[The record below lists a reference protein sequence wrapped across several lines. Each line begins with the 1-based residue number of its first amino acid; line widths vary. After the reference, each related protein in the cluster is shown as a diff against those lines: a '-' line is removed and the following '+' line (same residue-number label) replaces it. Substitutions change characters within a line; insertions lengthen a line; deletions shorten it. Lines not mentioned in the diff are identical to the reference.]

1 MRGLRRRVD
10 GGDGTSDFRV
20 MPGLSGGPF
29 VTSGPS
35 PYPPG
40 WLKSANRVTK
50 LAARLGLSLGDDKT
64 MVLTVP
70 GRRTGAPHSTPV
82 DPMTIGGKR
91 YVVGG
96 FPTADWVQNV
106 RAAGEVTLQRGRRL
120 ERVRMFELPAKQ
132 AGPILRRWPT
142 QVPASVGVMKQAGL
156 VSSADPAEFEALAG
170 RCAVFRIDPL

>member
-29 VTSGPS
+29 VTSDPS
-35 PYPPG
+35 PHPPG

-82 DPMTIGGKR
+82 EPMTIGGQR
-91 YVVGG
+91 YVAGG
-96 FPTADWVQNV
+96 
-106 RAAGEVTLQRGRRL
+106 
-120 ERVRMFELPAKQ
+120 
-132 AGPILRRWPT
+132 
-142 QVPASVGVMKQAGL
+142 VPAARSEQTMRA
-156 VSSADPAEFEALAG
+156 P
-170 RCAVFRIDPL
+170 R